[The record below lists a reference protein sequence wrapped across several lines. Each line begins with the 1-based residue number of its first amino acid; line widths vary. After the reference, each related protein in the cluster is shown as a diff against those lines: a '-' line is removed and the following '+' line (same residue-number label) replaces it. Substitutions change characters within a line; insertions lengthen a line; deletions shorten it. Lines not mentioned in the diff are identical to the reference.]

1 VKSKTLVQNRTRN
14 TAGGGGDATHA
25 RRSWRRFAAGVLAL
39 CAGAAVLAGGPS
51 PATKDKSSTENGK
64 TADTAVAADLA
75 AERAARRFLAAC
87 ATSDWETVRELWTA
101 KLDDRVKQV
110 LGGLEVIS
118 VGEAETNRLFP
129 GARFV
134 PYEIRFKGAARTKKQ
149 KLTMKP
155 HPRTGSWMVDGG
167 I

>member
-25 RRSWRRFAAGVLAL
+25 RRSWRRFALVALVMVAGIAVF
-39 CAGAAVLAGGPS
+39 AGEPGRTAADKP
-51 PATKDKSSTENGK
+51 PAESGK
-64 TADTAVAADLA
+64 ASETAAAADLA

-87 ATSDWETVRELWTA
+87 ATSDWDTVRELWTA

-110 LGGLEVIS
+110 LGGLEVVS